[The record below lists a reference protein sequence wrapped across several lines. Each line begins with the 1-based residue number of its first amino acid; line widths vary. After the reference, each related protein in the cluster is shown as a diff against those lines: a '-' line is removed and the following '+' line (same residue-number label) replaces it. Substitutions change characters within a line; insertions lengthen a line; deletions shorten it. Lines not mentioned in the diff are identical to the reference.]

1 MLSIHEVALLRRLRG
16 LAAGVAFFDFLATL
30 AQMLSIHEVA
40 LLRRLRGLA
49 AGVAFF
55 DFLATLAQM
64 LSIHEVALL
73 RRLRVGVDVLGVRG
87 GDQGE
92 GSGEAEAEIAD
103 HSACSGGGVVGEWSK
118 KRSNFLL
125 LGATLAG
132 TPVEAFLA
140 GAGLA
145 AGVKFRRLDSW
156 PHQSAPE

>member
-103 HSACSGGGVVGEWSK
+103 HSACSGGGLWES
-118 KRSNFLL
+118 
-125 LGATLAG
+125 GA
-132 TPVEAFLA
+132 
-140 GAGLA
+140 
-145 AGVKFRRLDSW
+145 R
-156 PHQSAPE
+156 SAPTFFSSARRWPAPRLRRFSPGRDLRLG